1 MPVFHR
7 GASVSAATEDISAAS
22 DDNGSLLTKFLVLG
36 GLVLAAVVVARKWFY
51 PYTVEDLESRV
62 MSIDTLLKKNMDLQ
76 WNILGNSGPGFW
88 RELEERN
95 DEVRLIKT
103 NMNAEPDRTKI
114 VAWLAFKWSQ
124 LHGIKVCYLRLQELQ
139 ELQLNVTVK
148 IEERMQNLRPDNNPM
163 LTS

>member
-36 GLVLAAVVVARKWFY
+36 GLVVVARKWFY

-88 RELEERN
+88 RELEE
-95 DEVRLIKT
+95 
-103 NMNAEPDRTKI
+103 
-114 VAWLAFKWSQ
+114 
-124 LHGIKVCYLRLQELQ
+124 
-139 ELQLNVTVK
+139 
-148 IEERMQNLRPDNNPM
+148 
-163 LTS
+163 